1 MTQTAAPGGY
11 HGRIAHVDLTS
22 GAVWYDE
29 HDQTWYRRY
38 GGGGALAAWYLL
50 RDIGAGTDALAP
62 ENVLI
67 FASSVVAGVDAPALS
82 KHTVLAKS
90 PLTGGAGESQSVS
103 TFAPAFKSSGVD
115 ALVVHGRAESPVQI
129 VLCNGTAEVL
139 DATSLWGLETA
150 DAHEALLGL
159 HGPKAHTSI
168 IGAAGE
174 NLVRFASIV
183 NDVRFMNARTGMG
196 AVMGSKHLKAVVA
209 IPTTPALVAE
219 PETAGLAIDD
229 FWANRRTCGLNRV
242 QEDFGVASWLADTPE
257 GGGWPVV
264 SRNFQRAVFPAVG
277 HISGTVMNERY
288 LIAAEPPPNIEYAQR
303 YAVMDGP
310 FATDP
315 RYGGLEV
322 NTAAALGPM
331 IWVDDLE
338 ALLKAAELTYRHGLD
353 PESLGATLAWVMEC
367 GERGAMPN
375 DVFADGIPA
384 FGDADGIV
392 AVIEDIAHRRGA
404 GDLLAEGSARAAA
417 ALGHGTSA
425 FAMTCKGKEIPPHEP
440 RNKPGLALAYGAGP
454 IGPDYCVVEHDWDY
468 SPDGFPYILD
478 NSRAYGMLERNPE
491 HDLGPSKVRQVVMLQ
506 RWWSGALE
514 SLLFDLFGIAPA
526 RYMPP
531 TRVEQLIRG
540 ITGWDF
546 SIHELMLI
554 GARRI
559 TLLQVFN
566 RREGLTRAD
575 DALPDRFFDEPIP
588 EGAYHGWVLDRD
600 RYADALTLYFEMNG
614 WDNDGMPTRATLHE
628 LELGWAIDHVGIA
641 PTRTPG
647 SGRPFLETE
656 S

>member
-1 MTQTAAPGGY
+1 MTGAVEAGGY
-11 HGRIAHVDLTS
+11 HGRIAHADLTS

-29 HDQTWYRRY
+29 HNETWYRRY

-50 RDIGAGTDALAP
+50 REIPAGADALAP
-62 ENVLI
+62 ENVLV
-67 FASSVVAGVDAPALS
+67 FASSIVAGVDAPALS

-103 TFAPAFKSSGVD
+103 TFAPAFKSSGLD
-115 ALVVHGRAESPVQI
+115 AVVVHGRAESPVKL
-129 VLCNGTAEVL
+129 VLRDGTAEIL
-139 DATSLWGLETA
+139 EATSLWGLETA
-150 DAHEALLGL
+150 DAHDALLDA
-159 HGPKAHTSI
+159 HGPDAHTSI
-168 IGAAGE
+168 IGPAGE

-209 IPTTPALVAE
+209 IPTSPAPVAD
-219 PETAGLAIDD
+219 PATAGLAIDD
-229 FWANRRTCGLNRV
+229 FWTNRRTCGLNEV

-264 SRNFQRAVFPAVG
+264 SRNFQRAVFPTVSR
-277 HISGTVMNERY
+277 ISGTVMNERY
-288 LIAAEPPPNIEYAQR
+288 RVEAKPPPNIEYAHR
-303 YAVMDGP
+303 YTVTDGP

-338 ALLKAAELTYRHGLD
+338 ALLKVAELTYRQGLD
-353 PESLGATLAWVMEC
+353 SESLGATLAWAMEC
-367 GERGAMPN
+367 GERGVMP
-375 DVFADGIPA
+375 DHVFPEGVPA
-384 FGDADGIV
+384 FGDANAVV
-392 AVIEDIAHRRGA
+392 ATVEDIAQRRGP
-404 GDLLAEGSARAAA
+404 GDVLAEGSARAAA
-417 ALGHGTSA
+417 RLGDETLPYT
-425 FAMTCKGKEIPPHEP
+425 MTCKGKEIPPHEP

-478 NSRAYGMLERNPE
+478 NSRAYGMLERNLE
-491 HDLGPSKVRQVVMLQ
+491 RDLGPSKVRQVVMLQ

-546 SIHELMLI
+546 SIHELMQI
-554 GARRI
+554 GDRRV
-559 TLLQVFN
+559 TLMQLFN
-566 RREGLTRAD
+566 RREGLTRSD
-575 DALPDRFFDEPIP
+575 DVLPDRFFDDPLP
-588 EGAYHGWVLDRD
+588 EGAYEGWVLDRD
-600 RYADALTLYFEMNG
+600 EYAEALTLYYEMNG
-614 WDNDGMPTRATLHE
+614 WNDAGVPSRATLHE
-628 LELGWAIDHVGIA
+628 LELGWATDHLEVG
-641 PTRTPG
+641 
-647 SGRPFLETE
+647 S
-656 S
+656 